1 MCELNSTS
9 KTKATVAPQRVG
21 QVKSRVP
28 TGPKQNYKLYATL
41 LKLCHSQGASKLQ
54 SNSDSTARLTSFP
67 ATLNMKIVFPP
78 LHFGTAGLSR
88 RCIQLA
94 FYANIAPGRSRLFA
108 TWVGHRCLSCL
119 CSPPTNG
126 AHQSQDNIDAGGN
139 TLNLPRASCFAP
151 LLRLLASCL
160 GDGCLCSWLNRN

>member
-9 KTKATVAPQRVG
+9 KTMATVAPQRVG

-41 LKLCHSQGASKLQ
+41 LKLCHSHGASKLQ

-78 LHFGTAGLSR
+78 LLFGTAVY
-88 RCIQLA
+88 LA
-94 FYANIAPGRSRLFA
+94 AVSSSHFMLILLLAAVACLPRGSA
-108 TWVGHRCLSCL
+108 TDVFPVSAAHPPVGHIKAR
-119 CSPPTNG
+119 T
-126 AHQSQDNIDAGGN
+126 
-139 TLNLPRASCFAP
+139 TLTPAAIL
-151 LLRLLASCL
+151 
-160 GDGCLCSWLNRN
+160 